1 MNKIILASHGD
12 LSQGLKQTVSMI
24 IGDEGNIFALSAFRD
39 DDQPIKN
46 QVEHLLEEIGYDD
59 VFVLTD
65 IFGGSVN
72 NDLLTIL
79 QEHQEIHLFA
89 GMNLPL
95 VISIATQSGKIKP
108 DQLATI
114 LEESRQGMI
123 DCKQLLTTKI
133 NIGGDDL

>member
-12 LSQGLKQTVSMI
+12 FSQGLKQTSSMI

-39 DDQPIKN
+39 EDEPIKR
-46 QVEHLLEEIGYDD
+46 QVEHLLEKIGYED
-59 VFVLTD
+59 VYILTD

-72 NDLLTIL
+72 NDLLAIQ
-79 QEHQEIHLFA
+79 QEHPEVHLFA

-95 VISIATQSGKIKP
+95 VISIATQSGKISSE
-108 DQLATI
+108 QMNLI

-123 DCKQLLTTKI
+123 DCKQLLTAKI

>member
-1 MNKIILASHGD
+1 MNKIILASHGEF
-12 LSQGLKQTVSMI
+12 SQGLKQTASMI

-39 DDQPIKN
+39 EDEPIKN

-59 VFVLTD
+59 VYLLTD

-72 NDLLTIL
+72 NDLLAIQ
-79 QEHQEIHLFA
+79 QEHSEVHLLA

-95 VISIATQSGKIKP
+95 VISIATQAGKITAE
-108 DQLATI
+108 QLDLI
-114 LEESRQGMI
+114 LEESRRGLI